1 MIPEAEEFLRAYRRG
16 RAESTVRNARSN
28 LRHFSRFLDE
38 RGISIEEISS
48 GDLEEYFHQMDREEY
63 SNHTIRNRYLTVRQ
77 LLDHLGIEEYSENPA
92 NQFKISKYASRKN
105 KREEKALQK
114 RVWLTRDEINDLV
127 DAAPQPVVRNRCLIL
142 FMYYTAC
149 RRSEVSK
156 VKITNMDFEERKAR
170 VISPKTGKT
179 ITVRWQPHLDSLLRR
194 WREDYRPAYINAED
208 SPHLFITKQANQ
220 VAPNHI
226 SRVIREA
233 AENAGIQEV
242 LYEDTAGNKRRRV
255 TSHALR
261 HSFAVHWLQPPNKGS
276 LEELKEIL
284 AHEDVQTT
292 QVYTEIV
299 EEQVD
304 EAYANHAATIDYDAG
319 EARNKQ
325 ICELCAQEKAGLVTH
340 HISYSPEETM
350 DVCQRCH
357 AKIHSGDKYEY
368 LQPDETR
375 AEAEDSDWTP
385 Y

>member
-1 MIPEAEEFLRAYRRG
+1 MKESMEEFLRSYRRG

-28 LRHFSRFLDE
+28 LRHFSTF
-38 RGISIEEISS
+38 
-48 GDLEEYFHQMDREEY
+48 LEERDVAVEGVSSDLLEEFFHEMDREEY

-77 LLDHLGIEEYSENPA
+77 LLDHHGIEEEGENPA

-105 KREEKALQK
+105 KREEEALQK
-114 RVWLTRDEINDLV
+114 RVWLTREEINDV
-127 DAAPQPVVRNRCLIL
+127 VEAAPQPVTRNRCLIL

-149 RRSEVSK
+149 RRSEVSDMK
-156 VKITNMDFEERKAR
+156 LQNMDFDQRKAK
-170 VISPKTGKT
+170 VNSQKTGKT
-179 ITVRWQPHLDSLLRR
+179 ITVRWQPHLDPLLEKWVTKDRGA
-194 WREDYRPAYINAED
+194 YAPASD
-208 SPHLFITKQANQ
+208 SPYLFITQKAKQL
-220 VAPNHI
+220 APGHI
-226 SRVIREA
+226 TRIVRKA

-242 LYEDTAGNKRRRV
+242 LYEDNAGNKRRKV

-299 EEQVD
+299 ENQVD
-304 EAYANHAATIDYDAG
+304 EAYANHAATIGYDSG
-319 EARNKQ
+319 PERNRQ
-325 ICELCAQEKAGLVTH
+325 ICELCGEENAKLETH
-340 HISYSPEETM
+340 HVSYNPEETM
-350 DVCQRCH
+350 AVCQGCH
-357 AKIHSGDKYEY
+357 REIHAGSKYEY

-375 AEAEDSDWTP
+375 AEAANRDWTP